1 LKKRGQVILDEQKGK
16 VEKVVETAKTR
27 VKAVSKTAD
36 ETSLPEIPIVEELPG
51 EPPAE
56 SEA

>member
-1 LKKRGQVILDEQKGK
+1 MILDEQKGK
-16 VEKVVETAKTR
+16 VGKVVESAKTR
-27 VKAVSKTAD
+27 VKAASKQAAEAPAT
-36 ETSLPEIPIVEELPG
+36 EIPVVDEIPL